1 MTSELDITFFSELKI
16 ALSISTCTRDKP
28 RIFSSIMVAIVLL
41 LVGLV
46 KCIVD
51 DAVVIVVGVGFLVVL
66 PIVLDFLFLHAG

>member
-1 MTSELDITFFSELKI
+1 
-16 ALSISTCTRDKP
+16 
-28 RIFSSIMVAIVLL
+28 MVAIVLL